1 MCAEIYWVFR
11 RSAHICTV
19 YRKSLTAESGL
30 EGTRKSA
37 RISESIIGMKIG
49 PFVSYIKWLG
59 ELGSVGCVFIAC
71 SVPFVRLIPRGHFFP
86 KLYASYFL
94 WNLSFILLARVCYTA
109 DCNVLT
115 LRRSSCS
122 STLPLFVQQTKD
134 GPYLNLN
141 LASKRYLYH
150 HTKQPAEIKAPWTY
164 NRQISQHVA

>member
-1 MCAEIYWVFR
+1 MITNVYRNLRSFR
-11 RSAHICTV
+11 RSAHICTNNC
-19 YRKSLTAESGL
+19 KSLTTENRP
-30 EGTRKSA
+30 EGTHKSA

-49 PFVSYIKWLG
+49 PFVSYIKWPG

-71 SVPFVRLIPRGHFFP
+71 SLPFVRLFPRGHFSP
-86 KLYASYFL
+86 KLYASYFP
-94 WNLSFILLARVCYTA
+94 WNQSLFILAQVCYTA

-122 STLPLFVQQTKD
+122 STLLLFVPQTKD

-150 HTKQPAEIKAPWTY
+150 HTKQPAEITAP
-164 NRQISQHVA
+164 